1 MSTYQEL
8 PSIYRV
14 KRQLSD
20 VDQLANDYFEK
31 VLDLNPVLATELGRK
46 GVETLYPDYSP
57 AEMCIRDRC

>member
-31 VLDLNPVLATELGRK
+31 ILDLNPVLATELGRK
-46 GVETLYPDYSP
+46 GVETL
-57 AEMCIRDRC
+57 

>member
-31 VLDLNPVLATELGRK
+31 VLDLNPVLAT
-46 GVETLYPDYSP
+46 
-57 AEMCIRDRC
+57 